1 LNNGTRPGIARGSA
15 AWKSITRYDGSTQAR
30 RNVQGIQRPSA
41 ACHLCVD
48 AVFPYLNA
56 VVPNVMYNPAANAV
70 TIKRGER
77 IMTFYPHVAVEE
89 IWTKS

>member
-30 RNVQGIQRPSA
+30 RNVQGIQRPA
-41 ACHLCVD
+41 RL
-48 AVFPYLNA
+48 AVFPYLNV